1 MIVHRTSSYLPSFRL
16 PFSPLATLSD
26 AHRTAE
32 SAFPVVASIRLV
44 ISNSTSS
51 IILRNNG
58 PLIAVSVATF
68 CVFPAIRA
76 RKLPTISAV
85 PASLPHNLMSLSG
98 LGRLSK
104 LVLRVRGPDAAK
116 FLNGLLTT
124 RFLPNVVKK
133 KQHTISAN
141 ENKHLALAAVVDPS
155 TNYGLLHED
164 VYDPDQN
171 IWVRRDGQ
179 YSMILNS
186 KGRVFLDLFVYA
198 EPFAADRDVGQQ
210 EPSYL
215 LEISSSR
222 KKLLQL
228 LLRLHKLSARVKFE
242 DTDLAAYYYF
252 NESGEFEEMLDEVQ
266 HTYLATFDPE
276 RAAENAAALVSSE
289 RFLRPGVVGLAID
302 NRIPNFGV
310 KLVAPAREPDA
321 ASSLFTPGFL
331 QSFGAPQVAESELT
345 TRRFANGLFETG
357 DAPSDMSL
365 LPFEA
370 NLDYVNGLSL
380 DKGCYVGQELTI
392 RTYNGG
398 VIRKRIMPAT
408 FSEDISNFDV
418 SELELKKSDTAAS
431 AQESELP
438 ALNPFGSSKP
448 TGVRRRPPGKVVA
461 VHGHYGFV
469 LASVDDVTKNGQ
481 FYVDADGARV
491 DVQVRVPEWWP

>member
-1 MIVHRTSSYLPSFRL
+1 
-16 PFSPLATLSD
+16 
-26 AHRTAE
+26 
-32 SAFPVVASIRLV
+32 
-44 ISNSTSS
+44 
-51 IILRNNG
+51 
-58 PLIAVSVATF
+58 
-68 CVFPAIRA
+68 
-76 RKLPTISAV
+76 
-85 PASLPHNLMSLSG
+85 MSLSG

-104 LVLRVRGPDAAK
+104 LVLRVHGPDAAK

-133 KQHTISAN
+133 KQHTISAD
-141 ENKHLALAAVVDPS
+141 ENKHLALAAVVDPT

-198 EPFAADRDVGQQ
+198 DPFATDKDVAQQ

-215 LEISSSR
+215 IEISSS
-222 KKLLQL
+222 KKRLLQL
-228 LLRLHKLSARVKFE
+228 LLRLHKLSAQVRFE
-242 DTDLAAYYYF
+242 ETDLAAYYYY
-252 NESGEFEEMLDEVQ
+252 NESEEFDQMLDEVQ
-266 HTYLATFDPE
+266 DTYFATFDPD
-276 RAAENAAALVSSE
+276 RAAQNAAALVSSE

-310 KLVAPAREPDA
+310 KLVAPANETDL

-331 QSFGAPQVAESELT
+331 HSFGAPQVAESELT

-357 DAPSDMSL
+357 DAPADMSL

-408 FSEDISNFDV
+408 FSEDMTHFDV
-418 SELELKKSDTAAS
+418 SELELKKSEVSAVAQDSEPQALSPFGTSKGTAA
-431 AQESELP
+431 
-438 ALNPFGSSKP
+438 
-448 TGVRRRPPGKVVA
+448 RRRPPGKVVA
-461 VHGHYGFV
+461 VHGHHGFV

-481 FYVDADGARV
+481 FYVEAGGGRV
-491 DVQVRVPEWWP
+491 DVHVRIPEWWP